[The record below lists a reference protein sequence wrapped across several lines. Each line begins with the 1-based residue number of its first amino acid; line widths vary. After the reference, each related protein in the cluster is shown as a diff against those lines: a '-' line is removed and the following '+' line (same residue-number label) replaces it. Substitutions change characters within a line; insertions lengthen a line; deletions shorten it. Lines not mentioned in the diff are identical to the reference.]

1 DKAQRNLKLAGFQKV
16 KVIHGDGL
24 VGLPSQAPFDV
35 IIVAAAGLEIPQA
48 LLKQLKIGGR
58 LIVPVADQNQQNL
71 VIVDRLAVDKWHR
84 EKKDLVKFVPLLQG
98 TRIV

>member
-1 DKAQRNLKLAGFQKV
+1 M
-16 KVIHGDGL
+16 
-24 VGLPSQAPFDV
+24 
-35 IIVAAAGLEIPQA
+35 
-48 LLKQLKIGGR
+48 LKQLKIGGR

-71 VIVDRLAVDKWHR
+71 VIVDRLTVDKWHR

>member
-1 DKAQRNLKLAGFQKV
+1 M
-16 KVIHGDGL
+16 
-24 VGLPSQAPFDV
+24 GLPAQAPFDV

-71 VIVDRLAVDKWHR
+71 VIVDRLAVDKWHQ